1 MEEAWTILEYLPKS
15 FKSEKDQEYIN
26 FLWDTFQTNY
36 DAGKYQFAY
45 LAYHMLFMSYIYF
58 IIWKIKSNKPED
70 FQKAIIGFQ
79 DETEKILDNATTPF
93 VFHRINERTIF
104 RFLKLIGCVKDEIG
118 NYTKM
123 VDDRNEIAHS
133 NGNIFYSAQETLD
146 NKISLLLKL
155 VDEIQ
160 NHSSS
165 VITSCFESF
174 LIENYEPETREYPDA
189 LDQINEVLIQ
199 KNYFS
204 EKDIGICS
212 EYNIADLEDSVDY
225 EQIKELY
232 DSFFQGYG
240 IIGST
245 GGDLE

>member
-36 DAGKYQFAY
+36 EAGKYQFAY
-45 LAYHMLFMSYIYF
+45 LAYHLLFMSYIYF
-58 IIWKIKSNKPED
+58 IIWKIKTNKPED

-79 DETEKILDNATTPF
+79 NETEKILDNATTPF

-104 RFLKLIGCVKDEIG
+104 RFLKLIGCAKDEIG

-146 NKISLLLKL
+146 NKISSLLKL

-165 VITSCFESF
+165 VITSCFETF

-204 EKDIGICS
+204 EKDIEICS
-212 EYNIADLEDSVDY
+212 AYNIEDLKDCVDFG
-225 EQIKELY
+225 EIKELY
-232 DSFFQGYG
+232 HSFFQG
-240 IIGST
+240 
-245 GGDLE
+245 